1 MSTIDIR
8 SLMRVRYNKK
18 FGIINKLTESA
29 NMIKQRFENIKT
41 IRDIKYIIESW
52 SGISNNP
59 DCAIC
64 QVINKIDMFNEQE
77 QKEIINKLDNDLL
90 YRVSN
95 NCLMNITEELSQKE
109 NPNYY
114 LLNVLDKYRL
124 YNRVNENYEKIDK
137 KLGIGKIIRECG
149 FNKFDDDTYRTKI
162 IMELTESI
170 FEAYSNVIEL
180 YRFNVTLESVLFAF
194 NSIGIKADQTLL
206 MKTITE
212 YYVDNSSLSQ
222 DDMKRVIT
230 EMNLYSDEAKEN
242 TVSLFETEQKLS
254 FGLVK
259 QKANNIKELCESY
272 RMNTKSVSNLKSTMT
287 KIYARSLD
295 ECVENS
301 PNILGI
307 ITTTVTSLGIA
318 CIHPVLGILSAFT
331 QYLISKD
338 MDIKQTSKYLEEL
351 KDEKRKV
358 QNKLDKKETEELK
371 RYLERIEASIEKVQD
386 YRTSLLSDEENEK
399 EFDSYDDYD
408 DDDFLEQTF
417 DVNYGLLSCISEAV
431 ENENYDAINII
442 HNILTE
448 NKTLIDESGN
458 LMNTV
463 KLVKTKLKQSAE
475 KLSTKE
481 KALCS
486 QMDNKF
492 DLFVRDLQR
501 SLSLEK
507 RERVIKGK
515 MGPSL
520 SNIIKLATVGG
531 ISALINPAI
540 TVIGLFAGLALSKKA
555 TIREKQY
562 ILDEIGIYL
571 KIVDRKINQAEMKG
585 DDKAL
590 EELYRMQSRLQK
602 EQKRI
607 KYNIKLYHE
616 SGCVL

>member
-64 QVINKIDMFNEQE
+64 QVINKLDMFNEQD

-90 YRVSN
+90 YRASN

-272 RMNTKSVSNLKSTMT
+272 RMNTKSVSNLKTTMT

-307 ITTTVTSLGIA
+307 ITTTITSLGMA

-371 RYLERIEASIEKVQD
+371 KYLERIDASIEKVQD

-408 DDDFLEQTF
+408 DDFLEQTF
-417 DVNYGLLSCISEAV
+417 DVNYGLLSCISEAI

-442 HNILTE
+442 HDIMTE

-463 KLVKTKLKQSAE
+463 KLIKTKLKQSAE

-486 QMDNKF
+486 QMDNRF

-540 TVIGLFAGLALSKKA
+540 TAIGLFAGLALSKKA

-562 ILDEIGIYL
+562 ILDEIGIQL

-585 DDKAL
+585 DDEAL

>member
-230 EMNLYSDEAKEN
+230 EMNLYSDEAKEH

-408 DDDFLEQTF
+408 DDFLEQTF
-417 DVNYGLLSCISEAV
+417 NVNYGLLSCISEAV

-562 ILDEIGIYL
+562 ILDEIGIQL

>member
-64 QVINKIDMFNEQE
+64 QVINKLDMFNEQD

-90 YRVSN
+90 YRASN

-259 QKANNIKELCESY
+259 QKANTIKELCESY

-307 ITTTVTSLGIA
+307 ITTTITSLGMA

-371 RYLERIEASIEKVQD
+371 KYLERIDASIEKVQD

-408 DDDFLEQTF
+408 DDFLEQTF
-417 DVNYGLLSCISEAV
+417 DVNYGLLSCISEAI

-442 HNILTE
+442 HDIMTE

-463 KLVKTKLKQSAE
+463 KLIKTKLKQSAE

-486 QMDNKF
+486 QMDNRF

-562 ILDEIGIYL
+562 ILDEIGIQL

-585 DDKAL
+585 DDEAL

>member
-351 KDEKRKV
+351 KVEKRKV

>member
-230 EMNLYSDEAKEN
+230 EMNLYSDEAKEH

-272 RMNTKSVSNLKSTMT
+272 KMNTKSVSNLKSTMT

-399 EFDSYDDYD
+399 EFDSYDDY

>member
-64 QVINKIDMFNEQE
+64 QVINKLDMFNEQD

-90 YRVSN
+90 YRASN

-230 EMNLYSDEAKEN
+230 EMNLYSDEAKEH
-242 TVSLFETEQKLS
+242 TVSLYETEQKLS
-254 FGLVK
+254 FGLDK
-259 QKANNIKELCESY
+259 KKANTIKELCESY

-307 ITTTVTSLGIA
+307 ITTTITSLGMA

-371 RYLERIEASIEKVQD
+371 KYLERIDASIEKVQD

-408 DDDFLEQTF
+408 DDFLEQTF
-417 DVNYGLLSCISEAV
+417 DVNYGLLSCISEAI

-442 HNILTE
+442 HDIMTE

-463 KLVKTKLKQSAE
+463 KLIKTKLKQSAE

-486 QMDNKF
+486 QMDNRF

-540 TVIGLFAGLALSKKA
+540 TAIGLFAGLALSKKA

-562 ILDEIGIYL
+562 ILDEIGIQL

-585 DDKAL
+585 DDEAL

>member
-64 QVINKIDMFNEQE
+64 QVINKLDMFNEQE

-90 YRVSN
+90 YRASN

-222 DDMKRVIT
+222 DDMKHVIT

-242 TVSLFETEQKLS
+242 TISLFETEQKLS

-259 QKANNIKELCESY
+259 QKANTIKELCESY
-272 RMNTKSVSNLKSTMT
+272 RMNTKSVSNLKTTMT

-307 ITTTVTSLGIA
+307 ITTTITSLGMA

-371 RYLERIEASIEKVQD
+371 KYLERIDASIEKVQD

-408 DDDFLEQTF
+408 DDFLEQTF
-417 DVNYGLLSCISEAV
+417 DVNYGLLSCISEAI

-442 HNILTE
+442 HDIMTE

-463 KLVKTKLKQSAE
+463 KLIKTKLKQSAE

-486 QMDNKF
+486 QMDNRF

-540 TVIGLFAGLALSKKA
+540 TAIGLFAGLALSKKA

-562 ILDEIGIYL
+562 ILDEIGIQL

-585 DDKAL
+585 DDEAL

>member
-64 QVINKIDMFNEQE
+64 QVINKLDMFNEQD

-242 TVSLFETEQKLS
+242 TISLFETEQKLS

-259 QKANNIKELCESY
+259 QKANTIKELCESY
-272 RMNTKSVSNLKSTMT
+272 RMNTKSVSNLKTTMT

-307 ITTTVTSLGIA
+307 ITTTITSLGMA

-338 MDIKQTSKYLEEL
+338 VDIKQTSKYLEEL

-371 RYLERIEASIEKVQD
+371 KYLERIDASIEKVQD

-399 EFDSYDDYD
+399 EFDSYDDY

-562 ILDEIGIYL
+562 ILDEIGIQL

-590 EELYRMQSRLQK
+590 EELYRIQSRLQK

>member
-64 QVINKIDMFNEQE
+64 QVINKLDMFNEQE

-90 YRVSN
+90 YRASN

-259 QKANNIKELCESY
+259 QKANTIKELCESY
-272 RMNTKSVSNLKSTMT
+272 RMNTKSVSNLKTTMT

-307 ITTTVTSLGIA
+307 ITTTITSLGMA

-371 RYLERIEASIEKVQD
+371 KYLERIDASIEKVQD

-408 DDDFLEQTF
+408 DDFLEQTF
-417 DVNYGLLSCISEAV
+417 DVNYGLLSCISEAI

-442 HNILTE
+442 HDIMTE

-463 KLVKTKLKQSAE
+463 KLIKTKLKQSAE

-486 QMDNKF
+486 QMDNRF

-540 TVIGLFAGLALSKKA
+540 TAIGLFAGLALSKKA

-562 ILDEIGIYL
+562 ILDEIGIQL

-585 DDKAL
+585 DDEAL
-590 EELYRMQSRLQK
+590 EELYRIQSRLQK

>member
-1 MSTIDIR
+1 
-8 SLMRVRYNKK
+8 
-18 FGIINKLTESA
+18 
-29 NMIKQRFENIKT
+29 
-41 IRDIKYIIESW
+41 
-52 SGISNNP
+52 
-59 DCAIC
+59 
-64 QVINKIDMFNEQE
+64 
-77 QKEIINKLDNDLL
+77 
-90 YRVSN
+90 
-95 NCLMNITEELSQKE
+95 
-109 NPNYY
+109 
-114 LLNVLDKYRL
+114 
-124 YNRVNENYEKIDK
+124 
-137 KLGIGKIIRECG
+137 
-149 FNKFDDDTYRTKI
+149 
-162 IMELTESI
+162 
-170 FEAYSNVIEL
+170 
-180 YRFNVTLESVLFAF
+180 
-194 NSIGIKADQTLL
+194 
-206 MKTITE
+206 MKH
-212 YYVDNSSLSQ
+212 
-222 DDMKRVIT
+222 VIT

-242 TVSLFETEQKLS
+242 TISLFETEQKLS

-259 QKANNIKELCESY
+259 QKANTIKELCESY
-272 RMNTKSVSNLKSTMT
+272 RMNTKSVSNLKTTMT

-307 ITTTVTSLGIA
+307 ITTTITSLGMA

-371 RYLERIEASIEKVQD
+371 KYLERIDASIEKVQD

-408 DDDFLEQTF
+408 DDFLEQTF
-417 DVNYGLLSCISEAV
+417 DVNYGLLSCISEAI

-442 HNILTE
+442 HDIMTE

-463 KLVKTKLKQSAE
+463 KLIKTKLKQSAE

-486 QMDNKF
+486 QMDNRF

-540 TVIGLFAGLALSKKA
+540 TAIGLFAGLALSKKA

-562 ILDEIGIYL
+562 ILDEIGIQL

-585 DDKAL
+585 DDEAL